1 MSTRLARA
9 GAVAALLL
17 LAGCASADPVVSLDE
32 VPAGSAEPTAQ
43 VADLQT
49 LLTEVYAH
57 GLEATGTETTIVSDG
72 ATVDVAVAELTQAL
86 DLGDGAR
93 DFAAA
98 TAFELGAS
106 GAGGGE
112 LADVAEVEVVT
123 SEPSLVGSEDGLAVA
138 TVAVVL
144 RVSRTAGPTAEES
157 VTFALVLDGDR
168 LVDVDAWAPG
178 IDSGVGLSSPTGA
191 AQRFLDLVQDGDL
204 DAARYFSD
212 GVNTD
217 TELSVLAAATTGDT
231 TLTEVPQARLGSAHV
246 VYALDP
252 DGRVLARFEV
262 LLGSQTRV
270 VYSPT
275 S

>member
-9 GAVAALLL
+9 GAAVALLL
-17 LAGCASADPVVSLDE
+17 LAGCASADPVGSLDDA
-32 VPAGSAEPTAQ
+32 PAGGADPAAQ

-57 GLEATGTETTIVSDG
+57 GLDATGTDTTIVSDG

-86 DLGDGAR
+86 DLGEGAR

-98 TAFELGAS
+98 TAFEIGVTS
-106 GAGGGE
+106 GEGGE
-112 LADVAEVEVVT
+112 VAEVEVVT
-123 SEPSLVGSEDGLAVA
+123 SEPSVVGSQDGMAVA

-168 LVDVDAWAPG
+168 LVDVASWAPG
-178 IDSGVGLSSPTGA
+178 LDSGVGLSSPTGA
-191 AQRFLDLVQDGDL
+191 AQRFLDLVHEGDL

-217 TELSVLAAATTGDT
+217 TQLEVLAAATTGDT

-252 DGRVLARFEV
+252 DGRVLGRFEV
-262 LLGSQTRV
+262 LLGAQTRV

>member
-9 GAVAALLL
+9 TAAAALLL
-17 LAGCASADPVVSLDE
+17 LAGCASADPVGSLDDA
-32 VPAGSAEPTAQ
+32 PSDAPDPSGQ
-43 VADLQT
+43 VTILQT

-57 GLEATGTETTIVSDG
+57 GLDATDTDTTIISDG

-98 TAFELGAS
+98 TAFEVS
-106 GAGGGE
+106 TTDDGE
-112 LADVAEVEVVT
+112 IAEVEIVPA
-123 SEPSLVGSEDGLAVA
+123 EPQVVGSQDGMAVA

-144 RVSRTAGPTAEES
+144 RTSRSAGATTEAS
-157 VTFALVLDGDR
+157 ATFALVLDGDR
-168 LVDVDAWAPG
+168 LADVAAWAPG
-178 IDSGVGLSSPTGA
+178 IDTGVGLSSPAGA

-204 DAARYFSD
+204 EAARYFSD

-217 TELSVLAAATTGDT
+217 TQLQVLADATDGDT
-231 TLTEVPQARLGSAHV
+231 TLTEVPQAQLGSAHV
-246 VYALDP
+246 VYAIDP
-252 DGRVLARFEV
+252 DGRVLGRFEV
-262 LLGSQTRV
+262 LLGAQTRV